1 VRHAHLRSRLY
12 WVSPFI
18 VCEDCMIDHVQH
30 ECAWGRTPFQLHIV
44 AIFIEDAHPPEL
56 STTQVFV
63 GSILNG
69 APAKRPSG
77 RAVDRRLESVIERQ

>member
-1 VRHAHLRSRLY
+1 VCASRPPPVQVPRQHIRLY

-18 VCEDCMIDHVQH
+18 VCEDCTIDHVQH

-44 AIFIEDAHPPEL
+44 AIFIQDAHPPEL

-63 GSILNG
+63 GSIL
-69 APAKRPSG
+69 APG
-77 RAVDRRLESVIERQ
+77 RQRSSPQAIP